1 MEETNKV
8 TSEGRKDPPAF
19 FPKGSIAFFIIL
31 ILFFVAVYFAFF
43 ALAIYRS

>member
-1 MEETNKV
+1 MEETKNV
-8 TSEGRKDPPAF
+8 TSQEREDPPDF
-19 FPKGSIAFFIIL
+19 FPKGSIAFFIVL